1 MCGREKVARLHRD
14 LRCRCFVS
22 DLAGFTSQGQPGHT
36 IFRISPSDGAVFNPG
51 FSGWQPENSG
61 IIHRRALESAPR
73 WGYKPLIMGE
83 IEIREIAAGSDPR
96 EFIDASHA
104 VFKGDSNFIAP
115 LEMFDIKPRLDP
127 KKNPFFKR
135 GEAVYFVARRGGE
148 LVGRISASI
157 DHEHNRVWKEKTG
170 FYGFFDTIDDD
181 AVGAVLLDRAAAWLK
196 ARGMERMS
204 GPYGL
209 YANEEIGTLI
219 EGFET
224 PPVLMM
230 AHSRPWQ
237 GRVTEACGLVKEKD
251 LLAWRYE
258 VGEFPRRA
266 EKAWADMMAMPE
278 LKLRSVN
285 TSKMHDEL
293 KIIMDIYND
302 AWDGKWGFV
311 PALPDEIEKT
321 AEDLKLIID
330 SDLAYIAEIDGKPMG
345 MCILL
350 PNMNEC
356 IRDIGGK
363 EFPFGIVKALWR
375 LKVSGPKSARLMLL
389 GIRKELRGV
398 RKYMP
403 LSAAMYVE
411 VAKRASAKGYT
422 WGELSWTREDDSPIN
437 SGITSMGAKI
447 YKRYRV
453 YTKNI

>member
-1 MCGREKVARLHRD
+1 
-14 LRCRCFVS
+14 
-22 DLAGFTSQGQPGHT
+22 
-36 IFRISPSDGAVFNPG
+36 
-51 FSGWQPENSG
+51 
-61 IIHRRALESAPR
+61 
-73 WGYKPLIMGE
+73 MGE

-96 EFIDASHA
+96 EFIDAAHA
-104 VFKGDSNFIAP
+104 VFRGDPHFVAP

-135 GEAVYFVARRGGE
+135 GEAVYFVAKRDGE
-148 LVGRISASI
+148 LVGRVSASI
-157 DHEHNRVWKEKTG
+157 DHEHNRVWNEKTG
-170 FYGFFDTIDDD
+170 FYGLFDTIDDD
-181 AVGAVLLDRAAAWLK
+181 AVGAALLSRAAEWLK
-196 ARGMERMS
+196 AKGMTRLS

-209 YANEEIGTLI
+209 YVNEEIGTLV
-219 EGFET
+219 EGFDS
-224 PPVLMM
+224 PPQLMM
-230 AHSRPWQ
+230 GHSRQWQ
-237 GRVTEACGLVKEKD
+237 GRVSEAWGLTKEKD
-251 LLAWRYE
+251 LYAWRYD
-258 VGEFPRRA
+258 VGTFPKRV
-266 EKAWADMMAMPE
+266 EKAWSDMKAIPE

-285 TSKMHDEL
+285 TSKMRDEV

-302 AWDGKWGFV
+302 AWEGKWGFV
-311 PALPDEIEKT
+311 PALPDELDKM

-330 SDLAYIAEIDGKPMG
+330 PDLAFIAEVDGKAVG

-363 EFPFGIVKALWR
+363 ELPFGIVKALWR

-411 VAKRASAKGYT
+411 VAKRGAAKGYQ

-437 SGITSMGAKI
+437 SGIAAMGAKI
-447 YKRYRV
+447 YKRYRM
-453 YTKNI
+453 YTKDL

>member
-1 MCGREKVARLHRD
+1 M
-14 LRCRCFVS
+14 
-22 DLAGFTSQGQPGHT
+22 
-36 IFRISPSDGAVFNPG
+36 
-51 FSGWQPENSG
+51 G
-61 IIHRRALESAPR
+61 IQAATMS
-73 WGYKPLIMGE
+73 E

-104 VFKGDSNFIAP
+104 VFEGDPNFIAP

-135 GEAVYFVARRGGE
+135 GEAVYFVARRGGK
-148 LVGRISASI
+148 LVGRVSASI

-170 FYGFFDTIDDD
+170 FYGLFDTIDDD
-181 AVGAVLLDRAAAWLK
+181 AVGAALLDRAAAWLK
-196 ARGMERMS
+196 AKGMTRMS
-204 GPYGL
+204 GPFGL

-219 EGFET
+219 EGFDS

-230 AHSRPWQ
+230 AHSRAWQ
-237 GRVTEACGLVKEKD
+237 GRVTEAWGLTKEKD
-251 LLAWRYE
+251 LYAWRYD
-258 VGEFPRRA
+258 VGEFPKRV
-266 EKAWADMMAMPE
+266 EKAWADMKAIPE

-285 TSKMHDEL
+285 TSKMHDEV
-293 KIIMDIYND
+293 KVIMDIYND
-302 AWDGKWGFV
+302 AWEGKWGFV
-311 PALPDEIEKT
+311 PALPDELEKMS
-321 AEDLKLIID
+321 EDLKLIID
-330 SDLAYIAEIDGKPMG
+330 SDLAFIAEVDGKPIG

-437 SGITSMGAKI
+437 SGIAAMGAKI

-453 YTKNI
+453 YTKDL